1 MSKEQSRDTPP
12 CESCE
17 RLAIENEQ
25 LRGAVTIWQ
34 KLADERKEQIAAQ
47 SERLVALSE
56 TAHIVQVLPLAP
68 QPGTV
73 TKSTH
78 AAPQVPVGEGSVTT
92 TGATSPAVA
101 APSDDKKCDVCGGE
115 LAKSVL
121 DRGGQEYWCPSCAKA
136 EMRKL
141 KAERDAMR
149 SAEVLMSE
157 SSLHSKAS
165 AWDKIQ
171 AKLTELTGSEE
182 WLRGEGNGTQC
193 AIAVIER
200 FARSAIV
207 RRSPDEIDL
216 ICDAYIAKTAEFQC
230 PPKFY
235 SHLREALH
243 AILRPTDSC
252 TPNDV

>member
-1 MSKEQSRDTPP
+1 VGADAPEGHPGEHAQVRNLGDV
-12 CESCE
+12 
-17 RLAIENEQ
+17 RWLATEDGSAGKGTG
-25 LRGAVTIWQ
+25 RH
-34 KLADERKEQIAAQ
+34 IAAFIL
-47 SERLVALSE
+47 E
-56 TAHIVQVLPLAP
+56 
-68 QPGTV
+68 
-73 TKSTH
+73 
-78 AAPQVPVGEGSVTT
+78 
-92 TGATSPAVA
+92 
-101 APSDDKKCDVCGGE
+101 
-115 LAKSVL
+115 
-121 DRGGQEYWCPSCAKA
+121 
-136 EMRKL
+136 
-141 KAERDAMR
+141 